1 MSRLKEI
8 YGCDDWSREHD
19 SWYEYEY
26 YDSDTDSRETY
37 YYYADEELVDELI
50 IEYLAEKQNISKEE
64 AEEQY
69 RNKYF
74 TKDEQGFYY
83 EIEEKIDEDFGAM
96 LHDYFYNK
104 AMREIED

>member
-37 YYYADEELVDELI
+37 CYYADEELVDELI
-50 IEYLAEKQNISKEE
+50 IEYLAEKQGITQEE
-64 AEEQY
+64 AEKIY
-69 RNKYF
+69 WDKYF
-74 TKDEQGFYY
+74 IKDEKGLFYPK
-83 EIEEKIDEDFGAM
+83 EEKIDEDFGAM
-96 LHDYFYNK
+96 LHDYFYSR